1 MNASHGV
8 SSIIFFMLYI
18 VLVFFQLFQTATT
31 TVSILVNDINDND
44 PEFVNPRPIVFSVPE
59 NQAPLRVGL
68 VSAVDKDSGPNGDIT
83 YSIPPNPYVAL
94 DFFPLFCKTIVKSA
108 QVCHI
113 WTLVCVCAGPWEAYM
128 RMGLWRFVSRSLPD
142 IVSLTHC
149 VCSFV
154 VGCRFFRIAE
164 KTGEITL
171 VQPLDFERQ
180 QQHTLIVTARDNGI
194 SYSADRGISIPSPR
208 SATVAVTVN
217 VIDSEDEDP
226 TVNFLSK
233 KKPKTSLFSP
243 SIFVKSFS
251 N

>member
-1 MNASHGV
+1 
-8 SSIIFFMLYI
+8 MLY
-18 VLVFFQLFQTATT
+18 VFFSKLFQTATT

-44 PEFVNPRPIVFSVPE
+44 PEFVNPQPIVFSVPE

-94 DFFPLFCKTIVKSA
+94 DLFSSFLQDNRQIGSSVSDLDTCVR
-108 QVCHI
+108 
-113 WTLVCVCAGPWEAYM
+113 VCAGPWEAYM
-128 RMGLWRFVSRSLPD
+128 RMGLWTFVSRSLPD
-142 IVSLTHC
+142 IVSLTRC

-154 VGCRFFRIAE
+154 VGYRFFRIAE

-226 TVNFLSK
+226 TVNFLPK
-233 KKPKTSLFSP
+233 KKLKT
-243 SIFVKSFS
+243 
-251 N
+251 